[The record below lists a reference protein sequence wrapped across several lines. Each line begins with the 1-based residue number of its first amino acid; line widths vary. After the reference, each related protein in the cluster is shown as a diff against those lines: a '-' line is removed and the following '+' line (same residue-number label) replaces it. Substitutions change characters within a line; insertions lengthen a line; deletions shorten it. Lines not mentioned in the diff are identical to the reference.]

1 MSYDAYSKTRN
12 LAEKHKSGNFV
23 LAKTKE
29 KMDYKL
35 IEKLKHLS
43 WSLAVIYMI
52 AAYILKGGH
61 PIGAVIAA
69 TIMLFISIA
78 TLLFD
83 NDTMSFDFP
92 KCTFLG
98 DLFLGILAIVSVCSV
113 ETEADYR
120 VLPMVVLMFVGAVLD
135 IIHLIGTGA
144 FRNKSFKEVF
154 DEQLRFPI
162 AIDIVFLLWPIIQG
176 IIEGWDSFETYEYV
190 FFGFVFLDLVHNLAI
205 LPSVI
210 RKERETIRE
219 YYRQLANEKESLA
232 SVNIDTTGFDEETKK
247 LVLDRIDL
255 IDHILIGR
263 MSGNA
268 LFSRKVNKEIE
279 RVVADRASFI
289 ESLTLHYAVSHP
301 QAVDRLQQ
309 SGLSRYEIG
318 LCCLYYMGYN
328 GKEVKDIT
336 DTSMVYHVN
345 STIRQKLGL
354 KTNDVNLSTFI
365 RELFGT
371 D

>member
-1 MSYDAYSKTRN
+1 MRSKTRN
-12 LAEKHKSGNFV
+12 LAGKHKSGNFV
-23 LAKTKE
+23 LAKTQE

-35 IEKLKHLS
+35 IDKLKHLS
-43 WSLAVIYMI
+43 WSLAVVYLI
-52 AAYILKGGH
+52 ALYIFRGGH
-61 PIGAVIAA
+61 PIGAVIVA
-69 TIMLFISIA
+69 TIMLFVDIAIFLDRKSMSIDLPEC
-78 TLLFD
+78 TL
-83 NDTMSFDFP
+83 
-92 KCTFLG
+92 G
-98 DLFLGILAIVSVCSV
+98 IDLFLVFVSVCFV
-113 ETEADYR
+113 CLAETETDYR
-120 VLPMVVLMFVGAVLD
+120 SLPMAVLMFVGAVLD
-135 IIHLIGTGA
+135 IIRLVGTGA
-144 FRNKSFKEVF
+144 FRDKSFKEIF

-162 AIDIVFLLWPIIQG
+162 ELDIILLFWPILQG
-176 IIEGWDSFETYEYV
+176 CKEGWNSLDTYEYV
-190 FFGFVFLDLVHNLAI
+190 AIGLVVLDLIHNLI
-205 LPSVI
+205 VLPSVF
-210 RKERETIRE
+210 RKRKQLIND
-219 YYRQLANEKESLA
+219 YYQQLENEKDSLA

-268 LFSRKVNKEIE
+268 VFSRKVNKEIE

-289 ESLTLHYAVSHP
+289 ESLALHYAVSHP

>member
-35 IEKLKHLS
+35 IVKFKHLS